1 MALTKAESEYYADL
15 RSMVTS
21 EICDEDLA
29 VDYEMAAVGAG
40 LGGGIEDTSELKVM
54 KYKEAMKDDPV
65 NWLPAVKEEH
75 DRMVK
80 HKVWK
85 PVKKSEVPVR
95 SKVLT
100 ST

>member
-1 MALTKAESEYYADL
+1 
-15 RSMVTS
+15 
-21 EICDEDLA
+21 
-29 VDYEMAAVGAG
+29 
-40 LGGGIEDTSELKVM
+40 
-54 KYKEAMKDDPV
+54 MKDDPV

-95 SKVLT
+95 SKGLT
-100 ST
+100 STWAMKKKSNGTYRARINERSYE